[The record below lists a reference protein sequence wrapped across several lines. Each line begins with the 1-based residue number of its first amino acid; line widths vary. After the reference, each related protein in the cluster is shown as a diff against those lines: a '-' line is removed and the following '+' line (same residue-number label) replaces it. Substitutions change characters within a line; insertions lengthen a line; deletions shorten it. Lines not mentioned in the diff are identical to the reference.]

1 MHHPVGSGF
10 PRFSST
16 GTVSIMV
23 ADENDNPPTFSQTE
37 FRLSLLVTVHHLREH
52 NTNSRELGFLAV
64 V

>member
-16 GTVSIMV
+16 GTVSVMV

-37 FRLSLLVTVHHLREH
+37 FRLSLQVTIHYLREY
-52 NTNSRELGFLAV
+52 
-64 V
+64 